1 MPISLTEKQKAAV
14 EAVLNLI
21 TEKNL
26 AGEIPE
32 DSWKK
37 AIVDCDLRVP
47 WKVFKPYLRDDNS
60 IWYEDFLGLCKEANI
75 AYVSNA
81 DMDAAANTLIDE
93 MISSDEELEEDQE
106 DDQEEN
112 EDTEEID
119 TTPKKLLKD
128 IGIDKFQYPE
138 IVLESDVEDKYIKS
152 RKRHR
157 IKERDRLNFNNPVYI
172 LEVIDSLN
180 ESSVI
185 GATLS
190 LVNAWKMRKRAL
202 HDHGDTEFEDF
213 EFELETKGAVVI
225 RSSQIKTLRCRIQK
239 FELAR

>member
-14 EAVLNLI
+14 EAVLKLI

-81 DMDAAANTLIDE
+81 DMDAASTLIDE
-93 MISSDEELEEDQE
+93 MISSDEEMKEDQE
-106 DDQEEN
+106 DDQEET
-112 EDTEEID
+112 EDTEEFD

-128 IGIDKFQYPE
+128 IGIDKFHYRE
-138 IVLESDVEDKYIKS
+138 IVLESDTEDKYIKS
-152 RKRHR
+152 RKRYK
-157 IKERDRLNFNNPVYI
+157 IKERDRLKFKNPIYI
-172 LEVIDSLN
+172 LEVIDSFN
-180 ESSVI
+180 ESCVI

-213 EFELETKGAVVI
+213 EFELETKGAIVI
-225 RSSQIKTLRCRIQK
+225 RSNQIKTLRCRIQK

>member
-75 AYVSNA
+75 AY
-81 DMDAAANTLIDE
+81 AANTLIDE

-106 DDQEEN
+106 DDQEET

>member
-37 AIVDCDLRVP
+37 AIVGCDLRVP

-106 DDQEEN
+106 DDQEET

-225 RSSQIKTLRCRIQK
+225 RSSQVKTLRCRIQK

>member
-81 DMDAAANTLIDE
+81 DMDAAANILIDE

-106 DDQEEN
+106 DDQEET

>member
-106 DDQEEN
+106 DDQEET

>member
-21 TEKNL
+21 NEKNL

-37 AIVDCDLRVP
+37 AIVDCGLRVP

-60 IWYEDFLGLCKEANI
+60 IWYEDFLELCKEANI
-75 AYVSNA
+75 THVSNT
-81 DMDAAANTLIDE
+81 DMNAVSAPIDE

-106 DDQEEN
+106 DDQEE
-112 EDTEEID
+112 TEEID

-128 IGIDKFQYPE
+128 IGIDKFHYRE
-138 IVLESDVEDKYIKS
+138 IVLESDVEDKYINS
-152 RKRHR
+152 RKRYK
-157 IKERDRLNFNNPVYI
+157 IKERDRLKFKNPVYI
-172 LEVIDSLN
+172 LEVIDSFN
-180 ESSVI
+180 ESCVI

-213 EFELETKGAVVI
+213 EFELETKGAIVI
-225 RSSQIKTLRCRIQK
+225 RSSQIKTLRCRVQK

>member
-21 TEKNL
+21 NEKNL

-37 AIVDCDLRVP
+37 AIVDCGLRVP

-60 IWYEDFLGLCKEANI
+60 IWYEDFLELCKEANI
-75 AYVSNA
+75 AHVSNA
-81 DMDAAANTLIDE
+81 DMDVVANALIDE

-106 DDQEEN
+106 DDQEE
-112 EDTEEID
+112 TEEFD

-128 IGIDKFQYPE
+128 IGIDKFHYRE
-138 IVLESDVEDKYIKS
+138 IVLESDVEDKYINS
-152 RKRHR
+152 RKRYK
-157 IKERDRLNFNNPVYI
+157 IKERDRLKFKNPVYI
-172 LEVIDSLN
+172 LEVIDSFN
-180 ESSVI
+180 ESCVI

-213 EFELETKGAVVI
+213 EFELETKGAIVI
-225 RSSQIKTLRCRIQK
+225 RSNQIKTLRCRVQK

>member
-21 TEKNL
+21 TEKYFS
-26 AGEIPE
+26 GEIPE

-37 AIVDCDLRVP
+37 AIIDCGLRVP

-60 IWYEDFLGLCKEANI
+60 IWYEDFLELCKEANI
-75 AYVSNA
+75 AHVSNA

-106 DDQEEN
+106 DDQEET

-225 RSSQIKTLRCRIQK
+225 RSSQVKTLRCRIQK

>member
-14 EAVLNLI
+14 EAVLKLI
-21 TEKNL
+21 NEKNL

-37 AIVDCDLRVP
+37 AIVDCGLRVP

-60 IWYEDFLGLCKEANI
+60 IWYEDFLELCKEANI
-75 AYVSNA
+75 AHVSNA
-81 DMDAAANTLIDE
+81 DMDAASTLIDE
-93 MISSDEELEEDQE
+93 MISSDEELE
-106 DDQEEN
+106 DDQEE
-112 EDTEEID
+112 TEEID

-128 IGIDKFQYPE
+128 IGIDKFHYRE
-138 IVLESDVEDKYIKS
+138 IVLESDAEDKYIKT
-152 RKRHR
+152 RKRYK
-157 IKERDRLNFNNPVYI
+157 IKERDRLKFKNPVYI
-172 LEVIDSLN
+172 LEVIDSFD
-180 ESSVI
+180 ESCVI

-213 EFELETKGAVVI
+213 EFELETKGVIVI
-225 RSSQIKTLRCRIQK
+225 RSNQIKTLRCRIQK

>member
-60 IWYEDFLGLCKEANI
+60 IWYEDFLELCKEANI
-75 AYVSNA
+75 AHVSNA
-81 DMDAAANTLIDE
+81 DMDAASTPIDE

-106 DDQEEN
+106 E
-112 EDTEEID
+112 TEEID
-119 TTPKKLLKD
+119 TNPKKLLKD
-128 IGIDKFQYPE
+128 IGIDKFHYRE
-138 IVLESDVEDKYIKS
+138 IYLESDAEDKYIKT
-152 RKRHR
+152 RKRYK
-157 IKERDRLNFNNPVYI
+157 IKERDRLKFNNPIYI
-172 LEVIDSLN
+172 LEVIDSFN
-180 ESSVI
+180 ESWVI
-185 GATLS
+185 GASLS
-190 LVNAWKMRKRAL
+190 LVNAWKLRKRAL

-213 EFELETKGAVVI
+213 EFELETKGAIEI